1 MSKEKYKL
9 GYISVICDDFDI
21 EEYVQ
26 LREAA
31 VQCEKFVVGI
41 PDEYIVARLWNGT
54 KEYNPEKVK
63 EFLLDLKWVTDVI
76 ILNLDYLNKQQ
87 VYDKYPFDV
96 CFYGT
101 QYGLAF

>member
-41 PDEYIVARLWNGT
+41 PD
-54 KEYNPEKVK
+54 
-63 EFLLDLKWVTDVI
+63 
-76 ILNLDYLNKQQ
+76 
-87 VYDKYPFDV
+87 
-96 CFYGT
+96 
-101 QYGLAF
+101 